1 MRFGRTVALAA
12 ALAAAFARADV
23 PPVRLAIRP
32 AGAREAPPTVEDM
45 LFMAA
50 RPARREWNF
59 NLPSVSPVT
68 NGFNGVRWYEGGW
81 KRPIY
86 LFEYSGLVNV
96 PEGGDYTFF
105 VHRPE
110 MGPAYFLVNGEV
122 LVDFPNRGGMVR
134 RRPQGGP
141 QGQGQ
146 GRGRGPRGRGN
157 NQDRD
162 NPNGNPP
169 SAIPPQGIS
178 VATFTNNWIEGAT
191 IHLERGPAEFRALGF
206 CEQRAAFGILW
217 KKGGQEPHPI
227 SPELFA
233 RAERMR
239 YAEVSRPL
247 EYRAAEARLAGVP
260 SFCFPE
266 DAVRPEI
273 HVRSDITNLEVS
285 VRVEFARGAPS
296 PVAAPFAATSSVHV
310 VRGWGRLETGEWRA
324 AECARIAWEVRDRG
338 VVLAQGAARFV
349 HPPFHTLPAGVDGDA
364 LVGDDGERLVFVTR
378 RHGRMTEPFYGG
390 GWQNDGA
397 ILVDGF
403 GGAASNLVGK
413 ALERAFD
420 NYAPVIGKTVST
432 RDLVS
437 TDAALFGRP
446 DLLEVVAFVKLA
458 KERRIV
464 LAPEIRGFALGE
476 DLDAF
481 ERRLSAVVG
490 LLSEAAGCT
499 LMLVTPPPE
508 FRPFGG
514 AGDMRAYAAAVHR
527 VADAYGLRVADV
539 YTLARNAQCTMHN
552 AQ

>member
-1 MRFGRTVALAA
+1 MVA
-12 ALAAAFARADV
+12 ALSAAFARADA

-59 NLPSVSPVT
+59 DLPSVGPVT
-68 NGFNGVRWYEGGW
+68 NGFHGVRWYEGGW

-86 LFEYSGLVNV
+86 LFEFSGLINV

-105 VHRPE
+105 VHRPQ

-122 LVDFPNRGGMVR
+122 LVDFPNRGGAAAR
-134 RRPQGGP
+134 RRQFGGS
-141 QGQGQ
+141 QGQ
-146 GRGRGPRGRGN
+146 GRGRGQRGRGN
-157 NQDRD
+157 GQGRD
-162 NPNGNPP
+162 NPADNPP

-178 VATFTNNWIEGAT
+178 LATFTNYWIESAA

-217 KKGGQEPHPI
+217 KKGGQEPRPI

-239 YAEVSRPL
+239 HAEVSRPL

-260 SFCFPE
+260 PFCFPE

-285 VRVEFARGAPS
+285 VRVELLRGLSS
-296 PVAAPFAATSSVHV
+296 PIAAPFAATSSVHV

-338 VVLAQGAARFV
+338 VVLTKGSARFV
-349 HPPFHTLPAGVDGDA
+349 HPPFHTLPAGVGGDA
-364 LVGDDGERLVFVTR
+364 LVGEDGEKLVFVA
-378 RHGRMTEPFYGG
+378 RHRGRMTEPSYGG
-390 GWQNDGA
+390 GWRDDGA

-413 ALERAFD
+413 ALERAFG
-420 NYAPVIGKTVST
+420 NYAPAIGKTVSV

-437 TDAALFGRP
+437 TDDALFGRP
-446 DLLEVVAFVKLA
+446 DLLEVVGLANSA
-458 KERRIV
+458 KERVIV
-464 LAPEIRGFALGE
+464 LAPEINGFALGE

-481 ERRLSAVVG
+481 ERRLSAVAG
-490 LLSEAAGCT
+490 LLSEAGGCV
-499 LMLVTPPPE
+499 LVLATPPPDL
-508 FRPFGG
+508 RPYGG
-514 AGDMRAYAAAVHR
+514 AADMRAYAAAVHR

-539 YTLARNAQCTMHN
+539 YTLVRNAQCTMHN